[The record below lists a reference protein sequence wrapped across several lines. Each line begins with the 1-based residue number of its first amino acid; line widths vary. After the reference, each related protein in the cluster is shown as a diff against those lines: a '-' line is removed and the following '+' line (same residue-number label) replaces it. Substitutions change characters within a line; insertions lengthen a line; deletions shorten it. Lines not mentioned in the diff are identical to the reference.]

1 MILLQSPLSPYT
13 AETFYT
19 CMREI
24 SSGTRK
30 IKTKKQNRNFK
41 NDIRGYSL
49 IIYSIIIQ

>member
-1 MILLQSPLSPYT
+1 MILLQSPLSSDT

-30 IKTKKQNRNFK
+30 IKTKKKNRNFK
-41 NDIRGYSL
+41 NIRGYSL